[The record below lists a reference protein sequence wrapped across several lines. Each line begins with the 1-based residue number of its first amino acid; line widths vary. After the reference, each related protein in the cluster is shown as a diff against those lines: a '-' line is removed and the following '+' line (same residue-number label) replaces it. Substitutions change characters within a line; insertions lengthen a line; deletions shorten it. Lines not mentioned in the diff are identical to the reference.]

1 MYKFLV
7 VRYGLTPAL
16 ALASVTAVPAKVAG
30 MDHRLGV
37 GTIVEGLLFSSY
49 LSSPRAHIRGDTGY
63 DAGTHRSTTSSR

>member
-1 MYKFLV
+1 
-7 VRYGLTPAL
+7 
-16 ALASVTAVPAKVAG
+16 